1 MDTPS
6 RFPRLAALLAAP
18 SSRRL
23 LAILA
28 WTGLA
33 FYFAIGLL
41 VLALQQFLL
50 PAVGDYRGDIERNL
64 TQALGQPVAIRSID
78 AHWRKL
84 WPSLRIH
91 GLEIRDAEGRPALGF
106 EEVNADIAWSSLWH
120 MAPHFAR
127 LEIRAPRLDL
137 RRDAG
142 GRLFVAGLEIK
153 PDESSGSGFS
163 DWLMTQDRIV
173 IRDAVLNWHDEL
185 RQAPPLSL
193 SAVNLDLRNRGSRH
207 QFGLTAEPPDN
218 LAARLDIRGD
228 LRGDDLAQIDTWR
241 GQLYAELDYADLAG
255 WRAWV
260 DYPVEL
266 PRGSGGLRLWLD
278 IDRQVL
284 VGATADLRLAGTA
297 VRLAPELPMLDL
309 VSVDGRLSA
318 HRDDDGLK
326 LQTRHLALTTRD
338 GIRIEPSDIDL
349 DWQPGTDRHPARGK
363 AAGNHVDI
371 GALVSLAVYLP
382 LDAAVREKVIAWGPQ
397 GHVRDLSAAWTG
409 EFAALESYRLK
420 TRFENLGL
428 NANGI
433 VPGFFGIDG
442 SLEATEKGGAIELA
456 TRAATLGLPA
466 VFEEGDV
473 VLAALDASADWT
485 VRDGAIDVR
494 LQRASFQNTDAT
506 GEASG
511 YYRSNGQ
518 GLGEIDLSAKLTR
531 ADSGAVWRYMPLVVS
546 EKVRTWLH
554 ESISGGLASATL
566 RLKGD
571 LSHFPFKDG
580 SGIFEVKG
588 AFQGASLRYVEGW
601 PGFENVNGDL
611 LFSGVRMLIRAQKAS
626 LWNVQLADVAAEI
639 ADLSNHEPVL
649 VVTGGARGPTA
660 DFLRFIDESP
670 VGGYIDNVTE
680 SMKATG
686 KGELRLRLDLPLQA
700 LDTTRVDGRYRFID
714 NQLVYLAALPPVTG
728 INGELHFTEHGLDGK
743 KIRGT
748 TLGAPVTVDVTTED
762 GRVAVQ
768 AIGSVSA
775 TALRQYYAT
784 PLFEHLTGSA
794 PWSGVIRVKKRGA
807 EVRVESSLLG
817 ISSSLPQPFN
827 KTAGDAM
834 PLVFELKPLPATAA
848 GERDQIEVGLGR
860 VMRAQIQRRRG
871 ETETVI
877 DRGLIAVD
885 MPEAKLP
892 EKGISLAL
900 KAAVL
905 DADFWRRMGGEGG
918 GGLPISQ
925 LDVRADELRGFG
937 RAIHG
942 LQLTG
947 RRESDTWKFDIK
959 SQEAIGRLDWTG
971 GDKEDRLSARLLR
984 LDVPE
989 SNSTE
994 PVTQTTSEIARRL
1007 PEIDVTVE
1015 QLLFHGRALGQ
1026 LKLAADNDESAW
1038 NMRFQILTEDSELT
1052 GSGRWVEARDS
1063 NPAATALDF
1072 TLNTR
1077 SIEDTLK
1084 SFGYPRAI
1092 KRGRALLSGK
1102 VAWHGPPT
1110 KIDLPSLGGL
1120 MTLEASRGQFRK
1132 LDPGVGRLLGVLS
1145 LQSLPR
1151 RISLDFRDI
1160 FSEGFAFESID
1171 GKVAVS
1177 SGVMDTSEFVING
1190 PAAKVLMNGKVNL
1203 VNETQD
1209 LKVRVQPAI
1218 GESIATGVLLVNPV
1232 IGASAWLMNRIFG
1245 NPLDKAFAF
1254 DYTVTGAW
1262 SDPKVDK
1269 VAVQGPGVA
1278 QSGENPITP

>member
-1 MDTPS
+1 M
-6 RFPRLAALLAAP
+6 AAP
-18 SSRRL
+18 RSRRL
-23 LAILA
+23 LSVLA
-28 WTGLA
+28 WTGLGL
-33 FYFAIGLL
+33 YFAFGLL
-41 VLALQQFLL
+41 VLALQHFVL
-50 PAVGDYRGDIERNL
+50 PAVGDYRSDIERNL
-64 TQALGQPVAIRSID
+64 TQALGQPVAIRAID
-78 AHWRKL
+78 ARWRKL

-106 EEVNADIAWSSLWH
+106 DEVNADIAWSSLWH

-127 LEIRAPRLDL
+127 LEIKAPRLDL

-142 GRLFVAGLEIK
+142 GRFFVAGLEID
-153 PDESSGSGFS
+153 PEQTSSGFS
-163 DWLMTQDRIV
+163 DWLMSQDRIV
-173 IRDAVLNWHDEL
+173 IRDAVVNWHDEL
-185 RQAPPLSL
+185 RQAPPLAL
-193 SAVNLDLRNRGSRH
+193 SAVNLDLRNGGSRH
-207 QFGLTAEPPDN
+207 QFGLTAEPPRE

-228 LRGDDLAQIDTWR
+228 VRGEDLAQIDTWR

-260 DYPVEL
+260 DYPIEL

-278 IDRQVL
+278 IDRQTL
-284 VGATADLRLAGTA
+284 VGATADLRLAGAA

-309 VSVDGRLSA
+309 VSVEGRLSA
-318 HRDDDGLK
+318 HRDDEGFK
-326 LQTRHLALTTRD
+326 LQTRRLALTTRD
-338 GIRIEPSDIDL
+338 GIHIEPSDIDL
-349 DWQPGTDRHPARGK
+349 DWQPGTDRRPAHGK
-363 AAGNHVDI
+363 AGANHVDT
-371 GALVSLAVYLP
+371 GALAALAAYLP
-382 LDAAVREKVIAWGPQ
+382 FDAGVREKVIAWGPQ
-397 GHVRDLSAAWTG
+397 GHVRDLSAAWSG
-409 EFAALESYRLK
+409 ELSALESYRLK
-420 TRFENLGL
+420 TRFDNLGL
-428 NANGI
+428 NAQGT

-442 SLEATEKGGAIELA
+442 AVEATEKGGSIQLA
-456 TRAATLGLPA
+456 SRAATLSLPA
-466 VFEEGDV
+466 VFEESDV
-473 VLAALDASADWT
+473 ALATLDVSADWT
-485 VRDGAIDVR
+485 VRDGALDVR
-494 LQRASFQNTDAT
+494 LKNASFQNADAM

-511 YYRSNGQ
+511 HYRRNGQ
-518 GLGEIDLSAKLTR
+518 GPGEIDLSAKVTR
-531 ADSGAVWRYMPLVVS
+531 ADGGAVWRYMPLVVGAG
-546 EKVRTWLH
+546 VRSWLH
-554 ESISGGLASATL
+554 ESIGGGLASATL

-571 LSHFPFKDG
+571 LSRFPFKDG

-588 AFQGASLRYVEGW
+588 PFQGASLRYVEGW
-601 PGFENVNGDL
+601 PEFENINGDL
-611 LFSGVRMLIRAQKAS
+611 LFSGARMLIRAQKAS
-626 LWNVQLADVAAEI
+626 LWNVQLTDVAAEI
-639 ADLSNHEPVL
+639 TDLDSHEPVL

-660 DFLRFIDESP
+660 DFLRFVNESP

-680 SMKATG
+680 HMKAAG
-686 KGELRLRLDLPLQA
+686 NGELRLRLDLPLHA
-700 LDTTRVDGRYRFID
+700 LDTTKVDGRYRFLG
-714 NQLVYLAALPPVTG
+714 NQLVYLAAMPPVTD
-728 INGELHFTEHGLDGK
+728 INGELHFTQRGLDGR
-743 KIRGT
+743 KIRGMT
-748 TLGAPVTVDVTTED
+748 MGAPVTVDVTTED

-768 AIGSVSA
+768 ANGNVNA
-775 TALRQYYAT
+775 AALRQHYAT
-784 PLFEHLTGSA
+784 PLFEHLAGSA

-817 ISSSLPQPFN
+817 ISSSLPEPFN
-827 KTAGDAM
+827 KTAGDVM
-834 PLVFELKPLPATAA
+834 PLVFELKALPETAA
-848 GERDQIEVGLGR
+848 GERDRIDVSLGSVLR
-860 VMRAQIQRRRG
+860 SEIQRRHG
-871 ETETVI
+871 EDETVI
-877 DRGLIAVD
+877 ERGLIAVD
-885 MPEAKLP
+885 MPEARPP
-892 EKGISLAL
+892 ERGILLAM
-900 KAAVL
+900 KAAQL
-905 DADFWRRMGGEGG
+905 DVDFWQRMAGEGG

-937 RAIHG
+937 RSIHG

-947 RRESDTWKFDIK
+947 RRESDTWKLDIK
-959 SQEAIGRLDWTG
+959 SQEAIGRVDWTG

-989 SNSTE
+989 STATGSA
-994 PVTQTTSEIARRL
+994 TQATSDLVKRL

-1015 QLLFHGRALGQ
+1015 QLLFHGRGLGQ
-1026 LKLAADNDESAW
+1026 LKLTADNDETAW

-1052 GSGRWVEARDS
+1052 GSGRWVEARDT

-1092 KRGRALLSGK
+1092 KRGRAVLSGK

-1132 LDPGVGRLLGVLS
+1132 LEPGVGRLLGVLS

-1177 SGVMDTSEFVING
+1177 GGVMDTGEFIING

-1218 GESIATGVLLVNPV
+1218 GETIATGVLLVNPV

-1245 NPLDKAFAF
+1245 NPLDKVFAF

-1278 QSGENPITP
+1278 QTGETPITP

>member
-18 SSRRL
+18 RLRRL
-23 LAILA
+23 LGVLA
-28 WTGLA
+28 WTGLGL
-33 FYFAIGLL
+33 YFALGLL
-41 VLALQQFLL
+41 VLGLRHFVL
-50 PAVGDYRGDIERNL
+50 PAVGDYRGDIERTM

-106 EEVNADIAWSSLWH
+106 EEVDADIAWASLWH

-127 LEIRAPRLDL
+127 LEIKAPRLDL
-137 RRDAG
+137 RRDAN

-153 PDESSGSGFS
+153 PEETSGSGFS
-163 DWLMTQDRIV
+163 DWIMTQDRIV
-173 IRDAVLNWHDEL
+173 IRDATVTWHDEL
-185 RQAPPLSL
+185 RQAQPLSL
-193 SAVNLDLRNRGSRH
+193 SAVNFDLRNHGSRH
-207 QFGLTAEPPDN
+207 QFGFTADPPRE

-228 LRGDDLAQIDTWR
+228 LRGEDLAQIDSWR
-241 GQLYAELDYADLAG
+241 GQMYAELDYADLAG

-278 IDRQVL
+278 IDRQTL

-297 VRLAPELPMLDL
+297 VRLAPDLPMLDL
-309 VSVDGRLSA
+309 ASVDGRLSA
-318 HRDDDGLK
+318 HRDDDGFK
-326 LQTRHLALTTRD
+326 LQTRHFSLTTRD
-338 GIRIEPSDIDL
+338 GIRIDPSDIDF
-349 DWQPGTDRHPARGK
+349 DWQPGTERRPARGK
-363 AAGNHVDI
+363 AGANHVDI
-371 GALVSLAVYLP
+371 GALAALAAYLP
-382 LDAAVREKVIAWGPQ
+382 FDAGVREKVVAWGPQ

-409 EFAALESYRLK
+409 EFDALAGYRLK

-428 NANGI
+428 NAQGAI
-433 VPGFFGIDG
+433 PGFFGIDG
-442 SLEATEKGGAIELA
+442 ALEANEKGGSIELVS
-456 TRAATLGLPA
+456 RAATIGLPA

-473 VLAALDASADWT
+473 VLATLDVTADWT
-485 VRDGAIDVR
+485 QRDGALDVR
-494 LQRASFQNTDAT
+494 LQKANFQNADAT

-511 YYRSNGQ
+511 RYRWDDHGP
-518 GLGEIDLSAKLTR
+518 GEIDLSAKVMR
-531 ADSGAVWRYMPLVVS
+531 ADGGAVWRYMPLVVGAG
-546 EKVRTWLH
+546 VRNWLH

-571 LSHFPFKDG
+571 LSRFPFKDG

-588 AFQGASLRYVEGW
+588 PFQGASLRYVEGW
-601 PGFENVNGDL
+601 PGFENINGDL
-611 LFSGVRMLIRAQKAS
+611 LFSGARMLIRAQKAS
-626 LWNVQLADVAAEI
+626 LWNVQLNDVAAEI
-639 ADLSNHEPVL
+639 TDLDSHEPVL

-660 DFLRFIDESP
+660 DFLRFIDDSP

-680 SMKATG
+680 GMKATG
-686 KGELRLRLDLPLQA
+686 NGELRLRLDLPLHA
-700 LDTTRVDGRYRFID
+700 LETTKVDGRYRFLD

-728 INGELHFTEHGLDGK
+728 INVELHFTERGLEGR
-743 KIRGT
+743 KIRGMT
-748 TLGAPVTVDVTTED
+748 MGAPVTVDVTTED

-768 AIGSVSA
+768 AAGSANVA
-775 TALRQYYAT
+775 ALRQHYGS
-784 PLFEHLTGSA
+784 PVFDHLAGSA
-794 PWSGVIRVKKRGA
+794 PWSGAIRVKKRGA

-817 ISSSLPQPFN
+817 ISSSLPEPLN
-827 KTAGDAM
+827 KTAGDLL
-834 PLVFELKPLPATAA
+834 PLSFELKALPAATS

-860 VMRAQIQRRRG
+860 VLRAQIQRRHD
-871 ETETVI
+871 EKETVI
-877 DRGLIAVD
+877 ERGLIAVG
-885 MPEAKLP
+885 MPDARIP
-892 EKGISLAL
+892 ERGVLLAA
-900 KAAVL
+900 KAALV
-905 DADFWRRMGGEGG
+905 DADFWRRLAGNGG
-918 GGLPISQ
+918 GGLPVSQ
-925 LDVRADELRGFG
+925 LDVRVDELRGFG

-942 LQLTG
+942 LQLSG
-947 RRESDTWKFDIK
+947 RREADTWKLDIK
-959 SQEAIGRLDWTG
+959 SQEAIGRLDWTS
-971 GDKEDRLSARLLR
+971 GDKEDRLAARLLR

-989 SNSTE
+989 STE
-994 PVTQTTSEIARRL
+994 TQPATQATSDLVKRL
-1007 PEIDVTVE
+1007 PEIDVTVD
-1015 QLLFHGRALGQ
+1015 QLLYHGRALGQ
-1026 LKLAADNDESAW
+1026 LKLNADNDDTAW

-1072 TLNTR
+1072 NLNTR

-1092 KRGRALLSGK
+1092 KRGRATLTGN

-1110 KIDLPSLGGL
+1110 RIDFPSLGGL

-1132 LDPGVGRLLGVLS
+1132 LEPGVGRLLGVLS

-1177 SGVMDTSEFVING
+1177 RGVMETSEFEIDG
-1190 PAAKVLMNGKVNL
+1190 PAAKVLMNGNINL

-1209 LKVRVQPAI
+1209 LKVRVQPTI
-1218 GESIATGVLLVNPV
+1218 GETIATGVLLVNPV

-1269 VAVQGPGVA
+1269 VAVQGPGMA
-1278 QSGENPITP
+1278 QSGEGTITP